1 MKCLAADRFYSVI
14 IKTQILQRI
23 VTREDIR
30 AIKCIV
36 VQDFY
41 LVERQIYFQRVQ
53 SIEVVWN
60 DSLYFVQLQVD
71 VMVVSFGRQEHIVLN

>member
-71 VMVVSFGRQEHIVLN
+71 VMVVSFGRQEHIILN